1 MRSLALNTCWSSLTE
16 LHPRW
21 RAAPGA
27 ASRPGWLLHSPN
39 GPLHWPRWRARSPR
53 LHVVLHGSVWRERP
67 VNTLLSVVLTRDHQ
81 PTCSD
86 HRHVLQLPACTAP
99 VLLLSVFFF
108 FFLNYVSGLIFI
120 FIFYHCPHCP
130 PPSTSSPLPHLLS
143 PLYLLFTPYS
153 SSPGLQRGREN
164 FFLVFLFLFS
174 CCNCFFFIKMN
185 KVNIFY
191 YTEQIRYFSSSD
203 LKKRQNCNKEN
214 CYTFICYSLFTAGR
228 MLWMNEHI

>member
-1 MRSLALNTCWSSLTE
+1 MAPYTG
-16 LHPRW
+16 PDGV
-21 RAAPGA
+21 PGA
-27 ASRPGWLLHSPN
+27 LDYMSFSTALYGESDLWTLCCQLSWLGTTSLPALITATSSNCP
-39 GPLHWPRWRARSPR
+39 PAP
-53 LHVVLHGSVWRERP
+53 
-67 VNTLLSVVLTRDHQ
+67 LLSFCFQ
-81 PTCSD
+81 
-86 HRHVLQLPACTAP
+86 
-99 VLLLSVFFF
+99 FFF